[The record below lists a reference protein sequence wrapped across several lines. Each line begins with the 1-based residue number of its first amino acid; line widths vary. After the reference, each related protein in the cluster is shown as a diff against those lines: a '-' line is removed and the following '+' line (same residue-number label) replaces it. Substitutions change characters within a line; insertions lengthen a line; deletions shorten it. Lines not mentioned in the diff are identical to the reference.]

1 MRNHWDEDLAILSA
15 ENVSFSVE
23 AAGLGSRLAALFLD
37 TALQLIVG
45 LLAQWAATGFFSQVI
60 AWNSLAPFSQSVLE
74 GVAILGWFCL
84 FFVYFFVFE
93 WLWDGQTP
101 GKRILGLRVTLSN
114 GLPLSFWPALVRN
127 LVRLVDFLPFYY
139 GLGGLVAM
147 SNGLSQ
153 RAGDFA
159 AGTMVVREGR
169 REKITKPLSMRDAI
183 DRFLTAATNVSP
195 TRAEIRDWDSEEFAE
210 LGEAGAAQVAKSVD
224 AESLGLARRL
234 GREDYE
240 LARDFLARSEKLP
253 LDARRRLAHSL
264 ALRLAQKAGTGA
276 PPNPEDFI
284 REIATVLA
292 RVYGG

>member
-23 AAGLGSRLAALFLD
+23 AAGLGSRLAALFID
-37 TALQLIVG
+37 TALQLLVAW
-45 LLAQWAATGFFSQVI
+45 LVSWAANGFFTSLVP
-60 AWNSLAPFSQSVLE
+60 WNSMSALSRSVFQGL
-74 GVAILGWFCL
+74 AILGWFLLL
-84 FFVYFFVFE
+84 FFYFFVFE

-101 GKRILGLRVTLSN
+101 GKRALGLRVTLAN
-114 GLPLSFWPALVRN
+114 GLPLSLWPALVRN

-139 GLGGLVAM
+139 ALGGVVAM

-169 REKITKPLSMRDAI
+169 REKINKALSMRDAI

-195 TRAEIRDWDSEEFAE
+195 QRDETRDWDSEEFAE
-210 LGEAGAAQVAKSVD
+210 LGEAGAAQLNQKVD
-224 AESLGLARRL
+224 PESLGLARKL

-264 ALRLAQKAGTGA
+264 ALRLAQKAGVGA
-276 PPNPEDFI
+276 PMNAEEYI
-284 REIATVLA
+284 REVASILS

>member
-37 TALQLIVG
+37 TALQLAVAF
-45 LLAQWAATGFFSQVI
+45 LATWASEGFFSQVI
-60 AWNSLAPFSQSVLE
+60 SWNSLDPFTQSVLQ
-74 GVAILGWFCL
+74 GLAILGWFCL
-84 FFVYFFVFE
+84 LFVYFFVFE

-101 GKRILGLRVTLSN
+101 GKRVLGLRVTLAN

-169 REKITKPLSMRDAI
+169 REKITKALSMRDAI
-183 DRFLTAATNVSP
+183 DRFLTAATNVTP
-195 TRAEIRDWDSEEFAE
+195 TRSENRDWDAEEFAN
-210 LGEAGAAQVAKSVD
+210 LGESGAAQVGKTVD
-224 AESLGLARRL
+224 AESLGLARKL

-253 LDARRRLAHSL
+253 PDARRRLAQSL
-264 ALRLAQKAGTGA
+264 ALRLAQKAGAGA
-276 PPNPEDFI
+276 PINPEDYI
-284 REIATVLA
+284 REVATVLA